1 MATPLEDLQEFEN
14 EADRT
19 IANLTLWKQPLRS
32 VLSMVY
38 LAADGKYVGMR
49 FHRGRPRNEELGT
62 AMILRLSYV
71 ARFFGGCSR
80 ELGENV
86 DDALSVADGR
96 FASEIEQLLAYAH
109 FCEIMPLVRRGF
121 LVVERDACSFKLKH
135 PGEEFQRHEE
145 NDVLMSELALPH
157 DQMPPPRPIEGCL
170 RMVKAWPEIPGD
182 ALVGVLR
189 EVYEHHVTNVVELAL
204 LGEEPFQE
212 VFGFSRVEFI
222 RVRAGLMAYSDFC
235 LGMADAAELLSR
247 RSFTR
252 RKRELL
258 QREVREWAAPLLNR
272 NHIIGTVA
280 GLSGVSVNVAERVV
294 DAFTIDPDDVEKS
307 GVGEGFFPPFLR
319 LDDALLFSPH
329 AVKRTMPERNLLYA
343 MLRTDQRKFDEVV
356 SRHLEPAIVAEAA
369 AILSEL
375 PDVEVRTNV
384 QWRAGEIDL
393 VAYHAGSNSALQIQA
408 KAGVPPEGARML
420 ARVEA
425 RTIEAANQ
433 LESFLDLPDDEKD
446 AICGAAFAT
455 RLTAVRWQSAV
466 LVRTCLGTENAW
478 NRIEAFAPLNPVL
491 LRVVV
496 RRMRAEGEFTFLD
509 FGARVE
515 QELSRFRSEAVTG
528 WENKSLKLLGVELVV
543 PLLQLKLPA
552 VTTFRANAMSN
563 LQAT

>member
-1 MATPLEDLQEFEN
+1 
-14 EADRT
+14 
-19 IANLTLWKQPLRS
+19 
-32 VLSMVY
+32 
-38 LAADGKYVGMR
+38 
-49 FHRGRPRNEELGT
+49 
-62 AMILRLSYV
+62 
-71 ARFFGGCSR
+71 
-80 ELGENV
+80 
-86 DDALSVADGR
+86 
-96 FASEIEQLLAYAH
+96 
-109 FCEIMPLVRRGF
+109 
-121 LVVERDACSFKLKH
+121 
-135 PGEEFQRHEE
+135 
-145 NDVLMSELALPH
+145 
-157 DQMPPPRPIEGCL
+157 
-170 RMVKAWPEIPGD
+170 
-182 ALVGVLR
+182 
-189 EVYEHHVTNVVELAL
+189 
-204 LGEEPFQE
+204 
-212 VFGFSRVEFI
+212 
-222 RVRAGLMAYSDFC
+222 
-235 LGMADAAELLSR
+235 
-247 RSFTR
+247 
-252 RKRELL
+252 
-258 QREVREWAAPLLNR
+258 
-272 NHIIGTVA
+272 
-280 GLSGVSVNVAERVV
+280 
-294 DAFTIDPDDVEKS
+294 
-307 GVGEGFFPPFLR
+307 
-319 LDDALLFSPH
+319 
-329 AVKRTMPERNLLYA
+329 MPERNLLYA

-375 PDVEVRTNV
+375 PDVEIRTNV

-496 RRMRAEGEFTFLD
+496 RRMRAEGEFTFVD